1 MKVELGHR
9 YIISNPR
16 KGDSDYGYS
25 EVEVIAL
32 SPSQKMAKFKTDAG
46 VLFWEFINDISV
58 KEELT
63 IADKNDPPGAKPA
76 NGSETSKQL
85 PKVKIIRENR

>member
-1 MKVELGHR
+1 
-9 YIISNPR
+9 
-16 KGDSDYGYS
+16 
-25 EVEVIAL
+25 
-32 SPSQKMAKFKTDAG
+32 MAKFKTDAG

-63 IADKNDPPGAKPA
+63 ITDNNDPPVSKSI

-85 PKVKIIRENR
+85 PKVKIGMEKR

>member
-1 MKVELGHR
+1 M
-9 YIISNPR
+9 YIISNP
-16 KGDSDYGYS
+16 KNGDSDYAYA
-25 EVEVIAL
+25 EVEVIDL
-32 SPSQKMAKFKTDAG
+32 SPSKEMAKFKTDAG

-63 IADKNDPPGAKPA
+63 ITDNHDPPVSKSI

-85 PKVKIIRENR
+85 PKVKIGKEKR

>member
-1 MKVELGHR
+1 
-9 YIISNPR
+9 
-16 KGDSDYGYS
+16 
-25 EVEVIAL
+25 
-32 SPSQKMAKFKTDAG
+32 MAKFKTDAG

-63 IADKNDPPGAKPA
+63 ITDNNDPPVSKSI

-85 PKVKIIRENR
+85 PKVKIGKEKR